1 MRSKAYIFAA
11 ILLAASLAQAATPAL
26 DKAIPAYGAAERAKA
41 TPIAITG
48 PATLEVGQ
56 EGLYRLS
63 GTPAV
68 DLSKPLL
75 DQLAWALGEGRMFVY
90 LLAPGQPAA
99 PLEVR
104 LELVIA
110 AGGATL
116 QPVIHVTPLVAGEH
130 RILVDW
136 NFEQDQLAEFLITV
150 GGGPE
155 PEPDPIPPPTP
166 GKRFVL
172 VVSESGERNGAMGAA
187 LVNFRQWLVSSGHEW
202 RIEDPDLKDKS
213 NKAPAWFQAYLDQI
227 KSAGVPLPALVVGV
241 PSADGKG
248 DTTIVSITP
257 MPDSVEKAI
266 EAVKAAGG

>member
-1 MRSKAYIFAA
+1 MRSKAYLVAA
-11 ILLAASLAQAATPAL
+11 ILLAASLVQASAPAL
-26 DKAIPAYGAAERAKA
+26 DKAIPAYGAAEKAKA

-48 PATLEVGQ
+48 PATLDVGQ

-90 LLAPGQPAA
+90 LLAPGQPAT

-130 RILVDW
+130 RVVIDW

-155 PEPDPIPPPTP
+155 PDPDPIPPPTP

-172 VVSESGERNGAMGAA
+172 VVSESGDRTATMGAT
-187 LVNFRQWLVSSGHEW
+187 LVNFRQWLASSGHEW
-202 RIEDPDLKDKS
+202 RIEDPNIKGRNEKT
-213 NKAPAWFQAYLDQI
+213 PAWFQAYLDQI
-227 KSAGVPLPALVVGV
+227 QKAGVPYPALVVGV
-241 PSADGKG
+241 PSDKGG

-257 MPDSVEKAI
+257 MPDSVDKAI

>member
-1 MRSKAYIFAA
+1 MRSKAYLVAA
-11 ILLAASLAQAATPAL
+11 ILLAASFAQAAAPAL
-26 DKAIPAYGAAERAKA
+26 DKAIPAYGAAEKAKA

-48 PATLEVGQ
+48 PATLDVGQ

-75 DQLAWALGEGRMFVY
+75 DQLAWALGEGRMYVY

-130 RILVDW
+130 RVLVDW
-136 NFEQDQLAEFLITV
+136 NFQQDQLAEFLITV

-172 VVSESGERNGAMGAA
+172 IVSESGDRTPDEASTLMG
-187 LVNFRQWLVSSGHEW
+187 LRVYLQEQKHDW
-202 RIEDPDLKDKS
+202 RIEDPNLVDKS
-213 NKAPAWFQAYLDQI
+213 GKVPAWFAAYLAQI
-227 KSAGVPLPALVVGV
+227 QKANVPLPALVVGV
-241 PSADGKG
+241 PSDKG
-248 DTTIVSITP
+248 GETAIVSITP
-257 MPDSVEKAI
+257 MPDSADKAI
-266 EAVKAAGG
+266 AAVKAAGG